1 METTQAA
8 LAELSAI
15 EAILRE
21 RGETALADRVTTARN
36 SVAPRDGSI
45 TLELMTTGEAAKL
58 LGIRSVN
65 TIKRWAAD
73 GILVGF
79 RRGGRV
85 LVSRESVERLRDTEP
100 IAEERDFEE
109 RLDAALAPFDMGD
122 MPTPETGAAWEGR
135 KPWETSVESRDHAAT
150 R

>member
-21 RGETALADRVTTARN
+21 RGDTALADRVTTARN

-100 IAEERDFEE
+100 IAEERDFEQ
-109 RLDAALAPFDMGD
+109 RLDAALAPFDFSD
-122 MPTPETGAAWEGR
+122 MDSPRSNAMWIGR
-135 KPWETSVESRDHAAT
+135 KPWEAKPEPQNVSATS
-150 R
+150 